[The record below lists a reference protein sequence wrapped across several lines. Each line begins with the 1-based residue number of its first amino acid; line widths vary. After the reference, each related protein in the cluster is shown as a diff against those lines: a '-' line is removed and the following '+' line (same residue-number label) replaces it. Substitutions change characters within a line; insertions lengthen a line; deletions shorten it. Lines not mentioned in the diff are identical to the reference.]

1 MGPILL
7 KPNYISPVWSGPRVN
22 EARGLSGDTLYGE
35 SFDVSV
41 HDGLVN
47 DVVGGPFDG
56 MPLDESD
63 DVQYPDGH
71 EEEKLT
77 QRALVA
83 LHALYPDYSETI
95 SLVYV
100 VGPAAH
106 KVGVVALAEW
116 IGVTKY
122 ALALRIERAESKFS
136 EMLEKVLDARDL
148 GL

>member
-1 MGPILL
+1 MRLEWVRRRLEAWAAWVEESKRGRVA
-7 KPNYISPVWSGPRVN
+7 SPKM
-22 EARGLSGDTLYGE
+22 
-35 SFDVSV
+35 
-41 HDGLVN
+41 
-47 DVVGGPFDG
+47 DG
-56 MPLDESD
+56 MPHAAAA
-63 DVQYPDGH
+63 DVPVPDGH
-71 EEEKLT
+71 EEETLT

-106 KVGVVALAEW
+106 KVGVAALAEW

-122 ALALRIERAESKFS
+122 ALAMRIERAESKFS
-136 EMLEKVLDARDL
+136 EMLEKARDAQDL

>member
-1 MGPILL
+1 MRLDWVRKRLEKWAAWVEESKRGRVA
-7 KPNYISPVWSGPRVN
+7 SPKI
-22 EARGLSGDTLYGE
+22 
-35 SFDVSV
+35 
-41 HDGLVN
+41 
-47 DVVGGPFDG
+47 DG
-56 MPLDESD
+56 MPHAAAAGVPVP
-63 DVQYPDGH
+63 DVH

-106 KVGVVALAEW
+106 VVGLTALAEW
-116 IGVTKY
+116 VGVPIKT
-122 ALALRIERAESKFS
+122 LFTRIEAAESKFS
-136 EMLEKVLDARDL
+136 EMLEKAHDAQDL

>member
-1 MGPILL
+1 MRLDWVRRRLEAWAAWVEESKRG
-7 KPNYISPVWSGPRVN
+7 RVP
-22 EARGLSGDTLYGE
+22 ALRI
-35 SFDVSV
+35 
-41 HDGLVN
+41 
-47 DVVGGPFDG
+47 DG
-56 MPLDESD
+56 MPH
-63 DVQYPDGH
+63 VAAGAAVPDGH

-106 KVGVVALAEW
+106 VVGVTALAEW
-116 IGVTKY
+116 IGVTEK
-122 ALALRIERAESKFS
+122 ALFMRIERAESKFS
-136 EMLEKVLDARDL
+136 EMLEKTRDAQDL

>member
-1 MGPILL
+1 MRLEWVRRRLEAWAAWVEESKRGRVA
-7 KPNYISPVWSGPRVN
+7 SPKI
-22 EARGLSGDTLYGE
+22 
-35 SFDVSV
+35 
-41 HDGLVN
+41 
-47 DVVGGPFDG
+47 DG
-56 MPLDESD
+56 MPHAATA
-63 DVQYPDGH
+63 DVPVPDGH

-106 KVGVVALAEW
+106 VVGVTALAEW
-116 IGVTKY
+116 IGVSEWVLFK
-122 ALALRIERAESKFS
+122 RIERAESKFS
-136 EMLEKVLDARDL
+136 EMLDKVHDARDL

>member
-1 MGPILL
+1 MRLDWVRRRLEAWAAWVEESKRGRVA
-7 KPNYISPVWSGPRVN
+7 SPKIDGVPHAAS
-22 EARGLSGDTLYGE
+22 A
-35 SFDVSV
+35 DVPV
-41 HDGLVN
+41 
-47 DVVGGPFDG
+47 
-56 MPLDESD
+56 
-63 DVQYPDGH
+63 PDGH